1 MDELIF
7 RITKILIR
15 RTDDVIEQVVA
26 SDPETMIPLFGYIIV
41 LIILVLV
48 VQKFMDHI
56 NRK

>member
-15 RTDDVIEQVVA
+15 RTDDVIEQVIA
-26 SDPETMIPLFGYIIV
+26 SEPETMIPLFGYIIV

>member
-15 RTDDVIEQVVA
+15 RSDDMLEQVIA
-26 SDPETMIPLFGYIIV
+26 SDPEKMIPLIGYIIV
-41 LIILVLV
+41 LILLVLAV
-48 VQKFMDHI
+48 RKFMDHI

>member
-15 RTDDVIEQVVA
+15 RTDDVIEQVIA
-26 SDPETMIPLFGYIIV
+26 SDPETMIPVFGYIIV

>member
-1 MDELIF
+1 MEELIF